1 MNTFYIYSKTGCGYC
16 SRLIQFMEQK
26 GIEHEVLELN
36 KDYTPAEF
44 YGKFGQGSTFPQV
57 NFKNQNLGGMRD
69 TVQYVVEHKLYWWM
83 MI

>member
-1 MNTFYIYSKTGCGYC
+1 MQTFYIYSKTGCGYC

-36 KDYTPAEF
+36 KDYTATEF

-57 NFKNQNLGGMRD
+57 NYKNQNLGGMRD
-69 TVQYVVEHKLYWWM
+69 TVQYVVENKLY
-83 MI
+83 